1 MPASDEA
8 QTSARDPAK
17 VRGRIVRAFAR
28 ARREIA
34 FSIDG
39 AAATAFEG
47 DTVLVAMLASRG
59 FVRRHEFDDGPRA
72 GFCLM
77 GACQD
82 CWVWTAAGRRLRS
95 CTTPLTPGLDILTA
109 PPPGFGIP

>member
-17 VRGRIVRAFAR
+17 PGRIVRFASR
-28 ARREIA
+28 DRRPVE
-34 FSIDG
+34 FRIDG
-39 AAATAFEG
+39 ASATAFEG
-47 DTVLVAMLASRG
+47 DTVLVAVLASRG
-59 FVRRHEFDDGPRA
+59 ALRAHEFDGSSRA

-82 CWVWTAAGRRLRS
+82 CWMWTADGRRLRA
-95 CTTPLTPGLDILTA
+95 CTTPLTAGLDILTA
-109 PPPGFGIP
+109 PPHGFGAP